1 MDIKTSLGDA
11 MTRWV
16 VRCVLLVF
24 VALTVLAVPASAADR
39 FALIVSGAS
48 GGDKYAE
55 NQKKWL
61 ASLESTL
68 RERLAF
74 AGDRLVILSEGAAEA
89 NNATRDNVT
98 RALTTLR
105 QRVTAADVLLVVL
118 IGHGTFDGQSAKFNL
133 IGPDM
138 SAEEW
143 KKLLEGIPG
152 RLVFV
157 NTTSSSF
164 PFIEELS
171 GQNRVIISA
180 TDTSAQKY
188 DTVFPEYF
196 IKGLA
201 EVSADNDKNGRLSVF
216 EAFSYANQAVKQYYD
231 QQGQLATERSLID
244 DNGVTINMHVPA
256 QPASAGAQPA
266 APPTAVLARM
276 TYLDPEPGSTTANPV
291 LAALQKQ
298 KASLEAQIEGLKL
311 RKGEL
316 TQPQYDAELERLAGR
331 PWAHPATGEPVQF
344 GVSTIE
350 RWYYAARNERRDP
363 VGVLRRRVR
372 KDLGQQ
378 PSLGPALR
386 VALRAQYQAHQSWS
400 YQLHVDNL
408 AVLVAENGELGSMPS
423 YPTLRRYMK
432 EIGVIG
438 Q

>member
-1 MDIKTSLGDA
+1 
-11 MTRWV
+11 MTRWP
-16 VRCVLLVF
+16 VRCVVSVF
-24 VALTVLAVPASAADR
+24 IMLAALALPASAADR

-61 ASLESTL
+61 ASLETTL
-68 RERLAF
+68 RQRLAF
-74 AGDRLVILSEGAAEA
+74 TGDRLVILSEDAQA
-89 NNATRDNVT
+89 NNATKDNVT
-98 RALTTLR
+98 RALTALR
-105 QRVTAADVLLVVL
+105 QRVTADDVLLVVL

-143 KKLLEGIPG
+143 KKLLEGVPG

-171 GQNRVIISA
+171 GKNRVIISA
-180 TDTSAQKY
+180 TDTTAQKY

-216 EAFSYANQAVKQYYD
+216 EAFSYANQAVKQYYE

-244 DNGVTINMHVPA
+244 DNGATINLNVPA
-256 QPASAGAQPA
+256 QAGAGAKPAAPASAL
-266 APPTAVLARM
+266 LART
-276 TYLDPEPGSTTANPV
+276 TYLDPEPGSTTADPV

-298 KASLEAQIEGLKL
+298 KASLEAQIEALKI

-316 TQPQYDAELERLAGR
+316 TQEQYDAELERLAIELARVTAKIGGR
-331 PWAHPATGEPVQF
+331 
-344 GVSTIE
+344 
-350 RWYYAARNERRDP
+350 
-363 VGVLRRRVR
+363 
-372 KDLGQQ
+372 
-378 PSLGPALR
+378 
-386 VALRAQYQAHQSWS
+386 
-400 YQLHVDNL
+400 
-408 AVLVAENGELGSMPS
+408 
-423 YPTLRRYMK
+423 
-432 EIGVIG
+432 
-438 Q
+438 

>member
-1 MDIKTSLGDA
+1 

-16 VRCVLLVF
+16 VRCVLFVF
-24 VALTVLAVPASAADR
+24 VTLTVLAVPASAADR

-74 AGDRLVILSEGAAEA
+74 AGDRLAILSEGAAQA

-105 QRVTAADVLLVVL
+105 QRMTADDVLLVVL

-138 SAEEW
+138 SADEW

-171 GQNRVIISA
+171 GKNRVIISA

-216 EAFSYANQAVKQYYD
+216 EAFSYANQAVKQYYE

-244 DNGVTINMHVPA
+244 DNGVTINVNVPA
-256 QPASAGAQPA
+256 QPAGAGAQPA

-276 TYLDPEPGSTTANPV
+276 TYLDPEPGSTTADPV

-316 TQPQYDAELERLAGR
+316 TQQQYDAELERLAIDLARVTSKIAGR
-331 PWAHPATGEPVQF
+331 
-344 GVSTIE
+344 
-350 RWYYAARNERRDP
+350 
-363 VGVLRRRVR
+363 
-372 KDLGQQ
+372 
-378 PSLGPALR
+378 
-386 VALRAQYQAHQSWS
+386 
-400 YQLHVDNL
+400 
-408 AVLVAENGELGSMPS
+408 
-423 YPTLRRYMK
+423 
-432 EIGVIG
+432 
-438 Q
+438 

>member
-1 MDIKTSLGDA
+1 
-11 MTRWV
+11 MTCWLWRGV
-16 VRCVLLVF
+16 SFVF
-24 VALTVLAVPASAADR
+24 MTLAAFPVPASAAER
-39 FALIVSGAS
+39 YALIVSGAS

-68 RERLAF
+68 RQQLAF
-74 AGDRLVILSEGAAEA
+74 TGDRLVILSEDAAQT
-89 NNATRDNVT
+89 NSATRDNVT

-105 QRVTAADVLLVVL
+105 QRVMADDVLLVLL

-133 IGPDM
+133 TGPDM

-171 GQNRVIISA
+171 GKNRVIISA
-180 TDTSAQKY
+180 TDTTAQKY

-196 IKGLA
+196 IQGLA

-231 QQGQLATERSLID
+231 KQGQLATERSLID
-244 DNGVTINMHVPA
+244 DNGVTINVNAPA
-256 QPASAGAQPA
+256 QAAGAGPKPA
-266 APPTAVLARM
+266 PPPTAVLART
-276 TYLDPEPGSTTANPV
+276 TYLDPEPGSTTTDPV

-298 KASLEAQIEGLKL
+298 KASLEAQIEALKI

-316 TQPQYDAELERLAGR
+316 TQEQYDAELERLAIELARVTAKIGGR
-331 PWAHPATGEPVQF
+331 
-344 GVSTIE
+344 
-350 RWYYAARNERRDP
+350 
-363 VGVLRRRVR
+363 
-372 KDLGQQ
+372 
-378 PSLGPALR
+378 
-386 VALRAQYQAHQSWS
+386 
-400 YQLHVDNL
+400 
-408 AVLVAENGELGSMPS
+408 
-423 YPTLRRYMK
+423 
-432 EIGVIG
+432 
-438 Q
+438 

>member
-1 MDIKTSLGDA
+1 

-16 VRCVLLVF
+16 VRWVLFVF
-24 VALTVLAVPASAADR
+24 VVLTVLAVPASAADR

-74 AGDRLVILSEGAAEA
+74 AGDRLVILSEGAAQA

-105 QRVTAADVLLVVL
+105 QRVTADDVLLVVL

-244 DNGVTINMHVPA
+244 DNGVTINMNLPA

-276 TYLDPEPGSTTANPV
+276 TYLDPEPGSTTADPV

-298 KASLEAQIEGLKL
+298 KASLEAEIEGLKL

-316 TQPQYDAELERLAGR
+316 TPPQYDAELERLAIELARVTAKIGGR
-331 PWAHPATGEPVQF
+331 
-344 GVSTIE
+344 
-350 RWYYAARNERRDP
+350 
-363 VGVLRRRVR
+363 
-372 KDLGQQ
+372 
-378 PSLGPALR
+378 
-386 VALRAQYQAHQSWS
+386 
-400 YQLHVDNL
+400 
-408 AVLVAENGELGSMPS
+408 
-423 YPTLRRYMK
+423 
-432 EIGVIG
+432 
-438 Q
+438 